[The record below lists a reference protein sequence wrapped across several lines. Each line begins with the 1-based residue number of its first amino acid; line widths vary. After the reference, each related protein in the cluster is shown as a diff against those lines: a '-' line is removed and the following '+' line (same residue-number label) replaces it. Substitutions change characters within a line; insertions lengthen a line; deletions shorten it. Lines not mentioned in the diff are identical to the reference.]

1 MVTPARP
8 IDQPSGKAAYGQ
20 MGWSTV
26 RLEIVYTK

>member
-8 IDQPSGKAAYGQ
+8 IDQPSGKAEYGQ
-20 MGWSTV
+20 MDWSTV